1 MEIKK
6 IAVVGAGLMGSGI
19 AQVVATA
26 GFSVSVFDSY
36 EEALP
41 KAKDMITQSL
51 ERFVKAGRIK
61 SDDLQKIMGR
71 IEFSKDMKKALDD
84 KDIVIEAVPE
94 IPELKSD
101 VFKKIEDLSRKDTI
115 FASNTSNIR
124 ISEIGKSL
132 KDPSRLV
139 GMHFFNP
146 AQIMKLVEV
155 IRGEKTSDEVFET
168 VFNFSKSIGK
178 IPVKVLKDSAG
189 FIVNRISA
197 PESLFFAVLLDHKV
211 DKPEAIDA
219 FAKSQGLPM
228 GPYELMD
235 YVGVDTVYHSLEYYS
250 KTLSPDY
257 GKEKTIKEM
266 VEKNQLGRKTG
277 TGFYQW
283 KDGKAIIPKSE
294 PSSKVDLMDILSLEI
309 NEAVKLIEEGVASP
323 DDIEVAFVNGMNRP
337 FGPISAAKGLSN
349 SEVKSKLEK
358 IHEKYGLSVFEP
370 AKSIKEGKLKE
381 MINKKL
387 DQSDSKD
394 KKSAMEVQGEHPSF
408 NGQFIGISYNEHVAI
423 MEIENGRHNLLN
435 NKVLEELDRAL
446 DVLREDRESYVIIIR
461 GKNGEFSAGAE
472 LTQFIPDHLAFI
484 EQSRMGERIFKK
496 ITEMPQ
502 IVIAEMSKY
511 VLGGG
516 FELSLNCDIRISH
529 RECVIGFPEVTIGLL
544 PGWSGSQRLSRLI
557 GLSMASYL
565 VLTGERITGEAAHE
579 LGIVQKIFEQD
590 KLREDTFNFAR
601 DLSQKVSPVS
611 ISLTKRLLN
620 KGFDISYDAGLEMES
635 IAMGSIYASKDFMEG
650 ISAFVQKRKPEFR
663 NR

>member
-6 IAVVGAGLMGSGI
+6 VAVVGAGLMGSGI

-41 KAKDMITQSL
+41 KAKNMINQSL

-61 SDDLQKIMGR
+61 NDEFQKIMAR
-71 IEFSKDMKKALDD
+71 IEFSNDMKGALDN

-94 IPELKSD
+94 IPELKSE

-155 IRGEKTSDEVFET
+155 IKGEKTSDEVFNT

-178 IPVKVLKDSAG
+178 IPVKVMKDTAG

-197 PESLFFAVLLDHKV
+197 PESLFFAVLLDQKV

-235 YVGVDTVYHSLEYYS
+235 YVGVDTVYHSLEYYAN
-250 KTLSPDY
+250 TLSPDY

-277 TGFYQW
+277 MGFYQW
-283 KDGKAIIPKSE
+283 KDGKAIIPKKE

-323 DDIEVAFVNGMNRP
+323 DDIEIAFVNGMNRP

-358 IHEKYGLSVFEP
+358 IHEKYGLTVFEP
-370 AKSIKEGKLKE
+370 AQSIKEGKLKE
-381 MINKKL
+381 MINKKFEQVDL
-387 DQSDSKD
+387 KD
-394 KKSAMEVQGEHPSF
+394 KKSATEIQGEHPVF

-423 MEIENGRHNLLN
+423 LEIDNGRHNLLN
-435 NKVLEELDRAL
+435 NKVLEEFDRAL
-446 DVLREDRESYVIIIR
+446 GLLRDDRETYIIIIR

-484 EQSRMGERIFKK
+484 EQSRRGEGIFKK

-529 RECVIGFPEVTIGLL
+529 KDCVIGFPEVTIGLL

-565 VLTGERITGEAAHE
+565 ILTGERITGEMAHE
-579 LGIVQKIFEQD
+579 LGIVQMMFEQD
-590 KLREDTFNFAR
+590 KLREETLNFAMS
-601 DLSQKVSPVS
+601 LSKKVSPVS

-620 KGFDISYDAGLEMES
+620 KGFDVSYDAGLEMES

-650 ISAFVQKRKPEFR
+650 ISAFVQKRKPDFR